1 MIGVHE
7 IVEYAS
13 YKNYLGKKCP
23 YEGSPFQVYKQMSSK
38 VKGAHFEKIFEE
50 YMIAKGY
57 ELRKNYNS
65 DHDRV
70 FVVDGEEVK
79 FEVKGS
85 LLWGEEGTSMKWQQ
99 IRTDQDYDMI
109 VFMGIFPTHIQFYLS
124 DKETVSKHIDI
135 VDENGYYP
143 YNQHGGK
150 RVRSGT
156 FAIQGMPEDFPFMQ
170 PLEERLRD

>member
-85 LLWGEEGTSMKWQQ
+85 LLWGEEGTSMKWTTNSY
-99 IRTDQDYDMI
+99 R
-109 VFMGIFPTHIQFYLS
+109 P
-124 DKETVSKHIDI
+124 
-135 VDENGYYP
+135 
-143 YNQHGGK
+143 
-150 RVRSGT
+150 
-156 FAIQGMPEDFPFMQ
+156 
-170 PLEERLRD
+170 RLRHDCVHGYLPYTYPVLLV